1 MTTRII
7 FHGRE
12 YASPEAMPEDVL
24 RAYRR
29 ALADLPDA
37 DGDDAPDALGGGLS
51 GGTGH
56 WSVTVN
62 GRTYGGR
69 GGVPAAVR
77 RLCAG
82 EADETLA
89 GRRRVLAGLDKADA
103 VMAAIMRILLGGVAG
118 AVFAGAILIMAD
130 MDASSRSQGGRVY
143 VALAAVVALGAVDSR
158 FAWLARR
165 QWLLAGGG
173 AAEYR
178 RYRVRSLLFLG
189 LATAALLG
197 LAVFLP

>member
-1 MTTRII
+1 
-7 FHGRE
+7 
-12 YASPEAMPEDVL
+12 
-24 RAYRR
+24 
-29 ALADLPDA
+29 
-37 DGDDAPDALGGGLS
+37 
-51 GGTGH
+51 
-56 WSVTVN
+56 
-62 GRTYGGR
+62 
-69 GGVPAAVR
+69 VPAAVR

-82 EADETLA
+82 EADGASA
-89 GRRRVLAGLDKADA
+89 GRRRVLAGLDEAQA
-103 VMAAIMRILLGGVAG
+103 VMAGVMRVLLGGLAG

-165 QWLLAGGG
+165 RWLFAEGG

-178 RYRVRSLLFLG
+178 RYRVRSLLLLG
-189 LATAALLG
+189 LATAVLLG

>member
-7 FHGRE
+7 FDGRE
-12 YASPEAMPEDVL
+12 YASPEDMPEDVL
-24 RAYRR
+24 RAYRQ
-29 ALADLPDA
+29 ALAALPDA
-37 DGDDAPDALGGGLS
+37 DGDGIPDALGGQA
-51 GGTGH
+51 GGTLH

-62 GRTYGGR
+62 GRTYGGSDE
-69 GGVPAAVR
+69 VPTSVR
-77 RLCAG
+77 RLCEE
-82 EADETLA
+82 EADGASA
-89 GRRRVLAGLDKADA
+89 GRRRVLAGLDEAQA
-103 VMAAIMRILLGGVAG
+103 VLEGTMRVLLGGLAG

-165 QWLLAGGG
+165 RWLLADGG

-189 LATAALLG
+189 LATVALLG